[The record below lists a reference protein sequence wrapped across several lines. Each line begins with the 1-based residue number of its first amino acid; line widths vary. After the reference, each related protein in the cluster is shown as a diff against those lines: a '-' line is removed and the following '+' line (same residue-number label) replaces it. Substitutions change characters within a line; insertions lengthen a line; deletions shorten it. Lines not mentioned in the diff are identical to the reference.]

1 MSNAIN
7 VLKEGNRRNRRRR
20 RRRRRNRINYGFFIN
35 GSITFGR

>member
-7 VLKEGNRRNRRRR
+7 VLKEGNRRNRR